1 MKYLSLI
8 FFCFVITLPNIF
20 AQEDS
25 SAETTESTMEVET
38 ASLEG
43 NNESEVATVT
53 SVLVVAG
60 DSVEEGQLLIEISVG
75 DSAQE
80 ITAPLAAN
88 ISEVYVSEGDE
99 VTLDQELIAFEVS
112 GEESVVTAEDAEET
126 AEDVAAEDAV
136 DMIAVTEAEE
146 ATEGVIE
153 TVEET
158 AEDTTEEATSD
169 MEATAEDV
177 VEGAE
182 EATEAVETAVEDT
195 AEEAASD
202 MEASAEDVASD
213 IEAAVEDVTEEAE
226 ATTEEVVEGAE
237 AAAAEATEGVEAVES
252 TVEEVAEEAASDME
266 AAAEEV
272 TEEAEATVEEI
283 TEEAASDIEAATE
296 EVVEE
301 AEATTEEVVEG
312 TEAITEDVASD
323 MEAAAGEVTEEAEAA
338 VEEVAEGVEETAEG
352 TAEEVG
358 TTVEDV
364 ASDMEA
370 TAEEGAE
377 ATEAAAEEVAEGAEA
392 TTEDVASDMETAAEE
407 AISNMEAVADEAVEG
422 TEESTTD
429 TISDEGMADLAP
441 VDEGEELTGTEGEEE
456 LSDSASAE
464 DKGSIDEI
472 DTLKTAEATEEAPE
486 EVEGATEEAVEG
498 EDSPVVAEVMTE
510 EVEGATGI
518 AVESLAQIAPADAIL
533 TLGFKPQAPE
543 NNTLWQDLTAL
554 DWGGAVN
561 TLKNL
566 GLFISGGDLFEFLPY
581 EVEII
586 IEDLFAGIEEGMAAS
601 EEFEEALNEVFEF
614 CPALAEVD
622 WQNFSLVGEEM
633 LLTVGMNPYSP
644 EPAITL
650 MMLMGNDQAATAQEI
665 QNAFFA
671 CAKEELGEDMLELE
685 EEGITLY
692 VLDDGGDFPVIAG
705 NVGNAHFL
713 SSNVDTARA
722 IVRLA
727 KGADEPNLA
736 STSLQQKR
744 NEVLAEKGLSFSIDL
759 AATAEVLSAFKGAIV
774 EDEVTEYLFDR
785 GIAALN
791 TIGGYASNIGIAPEG
806 LLAESIVAANP
817 EGGDSDLAELLLCS
831 DCTVSVPEF
840 APSDAVSISA
850 SYFALEEFMAYLQ
863 TWLDGLAP
871 YIGEMNMQ
879 ELAMSIGVDLDL
891 LLGWLGK
898 EIQVV
903 TLEPLSQNLST
914 LVYQPASAFIL
925 PVESVEAAEEGRAA
939 WASFWPMIQMGLE
952 LMDDEEF
959 PSAIF
964 DYVASDTYEF
974 EGVTIERYR
983 FSFNVDIAVAYI
995 DNNLIFA
1002 SPPSAMHKL
1011 ITTANG
1017 EIENILSNTEFNTV
1031 YESLPEPVIGFSFG
1045 DNALH
1050 TRAYADLLGLFSQ
1063 PIAFFIKIMLD
1074 QALEV
1079 TANYGYDVEFP
1090 EEVLTNSYFEE
1101 DLSSIEPTPFDVG
1114 TSEPVSG
1121 NLALA
1126 EESTDT
1132 ADMSVAYYEL
1142 TGLNVGDTVAATLS
1156 SQDFDTYL
1164 TLIATTEEGGEVI
1177 LENDDF
1183 DGSYS
1188 ESQVAFTAQEG
1199 VSGYI
1204 IEVRSYAGEGS
1215 GAYSLTVE
1223 ASEAPSADLEFF
1235 AAYPAEFT
1243 GEASNSIAVGETAEG
1258 ELQASEAAVLA
1269 DYFELTGL
1277 NAGDEVTINLTSI
1290 DFDTY
1295 LYIIDATN
1303 ESYVAEN
1310 DDFEGSYETSQVSFT
1325 AQEGVTYLVKAT
1337 SFDGS
1342 GEGAY
1347 DLTINS
1353 SATEMEAAGEEET
1366 GLYAEED
1373 IEELSPEDML
1383 ELVPSFAEVLNLTG
1397 IVPQALL
1404 VLADHLGYSEGH
1416 TAIEGDTIYSRSLIR
1431 ITW

>member
-1 MKYLSLI
+1 MKYLILVFFSLAI
-8 FFCFVITLPNIF
+8 ILPSIF
-20 AQEDS
+20 AQEDGPS
-25 SAETTESTMEVET
+25 ETAESTTEVET
-38 ASLEG
+38 ATLEG
-43 NNESEVATVT
+43 NDDSKTATVT
-53 SVLVVAG
+53 SVLVSSG
-60 DSVEEGQLLIEISVG
+60 DSVEEGQLLLEISVG
-75 DSAQE
+75 DSVQE
-80 ITAPLAAN
+80 ITAPLSAN

-99 VTLDQELIAFEVS
+99 ITLDQELVAFEAV
-112 GEESVVTAEDAEET
+112 GEESVVTAEDAAEAEET
-126 AEDVAAEDAV
+126 AEDVSAEDAV
-136 DMIAVTEAEE
+136 DMVAVT
-146 ATEGVIE
+146 
-153 TVEET
+153 
-158 AEDTTEEATSD
+158 D
-169 MEATAEDV
+169 
-177 VEGAE
+177 
-182 EATEAVETAVEDT
+182 
-195 AEEAASD
+195 
-202 MEASAEDVASD
+202 
-213 IEAAVEDVTEEAE
+213 
-226 ATTEEVVEGAE
+226 
-237 AAAAEATEGVEAVES
+237 
-252 TVEEVAEEAASDME
+252 EEVAEEAVDDVAEETEAAAEDVAEGAEEAVDDVAEETEAASEDATSDME
-266 AAAEEV
+266 AAAEDAVEGAEEAVDDVAEETEAASEDATSDMEAAAEDAAEGAEEAVDDVAEETEAAAEDATSDMEGATEEV
-272 TEEAEATVEEI
+272 AEGTEEAVDDVVEE
-283 TEEAASDIEAATE
+283 TEVIAEDATSDMEAATE
-296 EVVEE
+296 EVAEE
-301 AEATTEEVVEG
+301 AEATEDVAEEE
-312 TEAITEDVASD
+312 EAEATEDVA
-323 MEAAAGEVTEEAEAA
+323 EEEAE
-338 VEEVAEGVEETAEG
+338 E
-352 TAEEVG
+352 
-358 TTVEDV
+358 
-364 ASDMEA
+364 S
-370 TAEEGAE
+370 
-377 ATEAAAEEVAEGAEA
+377 
-392 TTEDVASDMETAAEE
+392 
-407 AISNMEAVADEAVEG
+407 AD
-422 TEESTTD
+422 
-429 TISDEGMADLAP
+429 
-441 VDEGEELTGTEGEEE
+441 TEGEAAQSE
-456 LSDSASAE
+456 SASVE
-464 DKGSIDEI
+464 DKGSVDEI
-472 DTLKTAEATEEAPE
+472 DTLKTSEDAEEAPE
-486 EVEGATEEAVEG
+486 SAEEVVEG
-498 EDSPVVAEVMTE
+498 EATQDTSAVTEVMTE
-510 EVEGATGI
+510 EVEGAAI
-518 AVESLAQIAPADAIL
+518 AVENLAQIAPADAIL

-554 DWGGAVN
+554 DWGGAVT

-566 GLFISGGDLFEFLPY
+566 GLFISDGDLFEFLPY
-581 EVEII
+581 EAEII
-586 IEDLFAGIEEGMAAS
+586 IEDLFNGIEEGMAAS
-601 EEFEEALNEVFEF
+601 EELEEALDEIFEF

-622 WQNFSLVGEEM
+622 WQNFSPMGEEV

-650 MMLMGNDQAATAQEI
+650 MMLMGDDQAAVAQEI
-665 QNAFFA
+665 QGAFFE
-671 CAKEELGEDMLELE
+671 CAKEEMGGDMLELE

-692 VLDDGGDFPVIAG
+692 VLDDGGDFPVIVG
-705 NVGNAHFL
+705 NVDSAHFL

-744 NEVLAEKGLSFSIDL
+744 NEVLAEKGLSFSMDL
-759 AATAEVLSAFKGAIV
+759 AATSEVLSAFRGMIV

-785 GIAALN
+785 GIAVLN
-791 TIGGYASNIGIAPEG
+791 TIGGYASNIGISPEG
-806 LLAESIVAANP
+806 LLVESIVAANP

-840 APSDAVSISA
+840 APSDTVSISA

-898 EIQVV
+898 EIQMV
-903 TLEPLSQNLST
+903 TLEPLSQDLST
-914 LVYQPASAFIL
+914 LVYQPASAIIL

-939 WASFWPMIQMGLE
+939 WASFWPMIKMGLE

-983 FSFNVDIAVAYI
+983 FSFNVDITVAYI

-1031 YESLPEPVIGFSFG
+1031 YENLPEPVIGFGFG
-1045 DNALH
+1045 GNGVN

-1074 QALEV
+1074 QALEE
-1079 TANYGYDVEFP
+1079 TADYGYDVEFP

-1114 TSEPVSG
+1114 ASEPVSG
-1121 NLALA
+1121 NLAFE

-1142 TGLNVGDTVAATLS
+1142 TGLNTGDTVAATLS

-1164 TLIATTEEGGEVI
+1164 TLIAATEEGGEVI

-1204 IEVRSYAGEGS
+1204 VEVRSYAGEGS

-1223 ASEAPSADLEFF
+1223 AAEAPSADLEFF
-1235 AAYPAEFT
+1235 ATYPAEFT

-1258 ELQASEAAVLA
+1258 ELQASEASVLA

-1277 NAGDEVTINLTSI
+1277 NAGDEVTINLTSV

-1325 AQEGVTYLVKAT
+1325 AQEGVIYLVKAT
-1337 SFDGS
+1337 SFDGG

-1347 DLTINS
+1347 DLTISS
-1353 SATEMEAAGEEET
+1353 SATEMEAASEEET
-1366 GLYAEED
+1366 DLYTEED

-1383 ELVPSFAEVLNLTG
+1383 ELVPSFAEVLNLTE

-1416 TAIEGDTIYSRSLIR
+1416 TAVEGDTIYSRSLIR